1 MRLSTAEKLQRLIS
15 IVAWIN
21 GREDGATLD
30 EVCTRFDIS
39 RGELVAQLEMAN
51 MIGAESEDYTDMP
64 VDVTFEGDVVRVFL
78 MEFHRPLTLTPAQGL
93 ALVAA
98 GAGSAALPGADPDGP
113 LPRALAKLAGVL
125 GIDPGETIDVDLG
138 DADPAVLDQLHRAV
152 EETKQVEVDYWS
164 AGRDDQT
171 HRVVDPWRVFSDEG
185 AWYVQGHCHRAGGER
200 VFRVDRIQALTVLDE
215 TFERPVRSTSAPSR
229 PRGSRTS

>member
-64 VDVTFEGDVVRVFL
+64 VDVTFEGDVVRV
-78 MEFHRPLTLTPAQGL
+78 
-93 ALVAA
+93 
-98 GAGSAALPGADPDGP
+98 S
-113 LPRALAKLAGVL
+113 
-125 GIDPGETIDVDLG
+125 
-138 DADPAVLDQLHRAV
+138 
-152 EETKQVEVDYWS
+152 
-164 AGRDDQT
+164 GRWNSMRNT
-171 HRVVDPWRVFSDEG
+171 RTTSPSKV
-185 AWYVQGHCHRAGGER
+185 
-200 VFRVDRIQALTVLDE
+200 T
-215 TFERPVRSTSAPSR
+215 STGMSV
-229 PRGSRTS
+229 